1 MPQLDKTT
9 FLSQFLWLLFFYI
22 GFYLVILKHFL
33 PRLSRIL
40 KVRQKKVSLSQ
51 QGTSALLQER
61 EKVEESLNALV
72 EQGVRV
78 SKGLF
83 QENLQAT
90 QEWSTQA
97 LTNSNRTTLKDANQ
111 SYVMTLGEK
120 TISQNVAVDITFPTI
135 SRKGFAL
142 ALTERIKRFNLSQV

>member
-61 EKVEESLNALV
+61 EKVEESLNTLV

-83 QENLQAT
+83 QDNLQAT
-90 QEWSTQA
+90 QEWSNQA
-97 LTNSNRTTLKDANQ
+97 LTDSNRTTLKNANQ

-142 ALTERIKRFNLSQV
+142 ALTERVKCFNPSQV

>member
-22 GFYLVILKHFL
+22 GFYLVVLKHFL

-51 QGTSALLQER
+51 QEASALLQES
-61 EKVEESLNALV
+61 EKVEGTLNTLV
-72 EQGVRV
+72 EQGVGV
-78 SKGLF
+78 SKGLS

-90 QEWSTQA
+90 QQWLHQVVTDC
-97 LTNSNRTTLKDANQ
+97 NRTNLKNGNQ
-111 SYVMTLGEK
+111 SYVLTLGEK
-120 TISQNVAVDITFPTI
+120 IISQNVAVDITFPHI
-135 SRKGFAL
+135 SGKGFAL
-142 ALTERIKRFNLSQV
+142 ALTERIKSCNLSQL

>member
-22 GFYLVILKHFL
+22 GFYLVILKYFL

-51 QGTSALLQER
+51 QGASALLQER
-61 EKVEESLNALV
+61 EKVEESLNTLV
-72 EQGVRV
+72 EQGVRI

-83 QENLQAT
+83 QENFQAT
-90 QEWSTQA
+90 QEWLNQA
-97 LTNSNRTTLKDANQ
+97 LTDSNRTTLKDANQ
-111 SYVMTLGEK
+111 SYVETLGEK

-142 ALTERIKRFNLSQV
+142 ALTERIKSFKLSQV

>member
-22 GFYLVILKHFL
+22 GFYLVILKYFL

>member
-9 FLSQFLWLLFFYI
+9 FLSQFIWLLFFYI

-51 QGTSALLQER
+51 QGASALLEER
-61 EKVEESLNALV
+61 EKVEGSLNALV
-72 EQGVRV
+72 EQGVRA

-83 QENLQAT
+83 QENLEAT
-90 QEWSTQA
+90 QEWLNQA

-111 SYVMTLGEK
+111 SYVLTLGEK
-120 TISQNVAVDITFPTI
+120 TISQNVAVDIAFPTI

-142 ALTERIKRFNLSQV
+142 ALTEKIKSFKVS

>member
-61 EKVEESLNALV
+61 EKVEESLNTLV

-90 QEWSTQA
+90 QEWSAQA

>member
-97 LTNSNRTTLKDANQ
+97 LTDSNRTTLKDANQ
-111 SYVMTLGEK
+111 SYVVTLGEK

-135 SRKGFAL
+135 SRKGFVL
-142 ALTERIKRFNLSQV
+142 ALTDRIKRFNLS

>member
-61 EKVEESLNALV
+61 QKVEESLNALV

-142 ALTERIKRFNLSQV
+142 ALTERLKRFNLSQA

>member
-9 FLSQFLWLLFFYI
+9 FLSQFFWLLFFYM

-51 QGTSALLQER
+51 QGASALLQEK
-61 EKVEESLNALV
+61 EKVEGTLNTLV
-72 EQGVRV
+72 ERGVRT

-83 QENLQAT
+83 QENLQTT
-90 QEWSTQA
+90 QQWVNQVITD
-97 LTNSNRTTLKDANQ
+97 SNRTTLRDANQ
-111 SYVMTLGEK
+111 SYIATLGEK
-120 TISQNVAVDITFPTI
+120 TISQNLVIDVTFLSI
-135 SRKGFAL
+135 SGKGFAL
-142 ALTERIKRFNLSQV
+142 ALTEKMKKTQSLQQ